1 MLGGAAGSLLSWIFI
16 SLSKSLHNKMVKRV
30 CGAPMNFFYSNPVG
44 RILNRFSKDTANTDY
59 LFTRFGLLFFGYF
72 YMLLVFIVMSIN
84 AAPYFF
90 FLLPMILLFMALLIN
105 ASKVA
110 IMDSLRYDSISR
122 SKVNSLFVVAL
133 HSLTTIRAFK
143 R

>member
-1 MLGGAAGSLLSWIFI
+1 
-16 SLSKSLHNKMVKRV
+16 
-30 CGAPMNFFYSNPVG
+30 MNFFYSNPVG